1 MPKITQ
7 KTADERRAQIVAAAQ
22 RVFASKGLSR
32 ATLRDVFQE
41 AGMSAGAVYNYYQT
55 KDDLVLAV
63 TEAGMAQAL
72 AAMAETSS
80 PEPDLASVV
89 EGFLSALARSQPS
102 DAPRVDLMIAA
113 EALASPAVQLA
124 VVANRERV
132 LQALVRLVER
142 RQQKDGVF
150 QGHSAQA
157 LAELL
162 YATYQGLIVSVALG
176 EQPDVTGI
184 GKALKAIRLA

>member
-1 MPKITQ
+1 
-7 KTADERRAQIVAAAQ
+7 
-22 RVFASKGLSR
+22 
-32 ATLRDVFQE
+32 
-41 AGMSAGAVYNYYQT
+41 MSAGAVYNYYQT

>member
-7 KTADERRAQIVAAAQ
+7 ETADERRAQIVAAAQ

-184 GKALKAIRLA
+184 GKALKAMRLA

>member
-7 KTADERRAQIVAAAQ
+7 EAVDERRAHIVAAAH

-72 AAMAETSS
+72 AVMAGTS
-80 PEPDLASVV
+80 PVEPDLASVV
-89 EGFLSALARSQPS
+89 EGFLSALAKSQPS

-113 EALASPAVQLA
+113 EALASPAVHQA

-142 RQQKDGVF
+142 RQQTDGVF
-150 QGHSAQA
+150 HGHSAQA

-176 EQPDVTGI
+176 EKPDVAGI
-184 GKALKAIRLA
+184 GMVLKAMRLA